1 MTAYP
6 LADLTL
12 ARRLERCEGRT
23 NAAFVEARARLAPE
37 IGATWIERAGA
48 LAMFDGPG
56 SPCTQT
62 FALGMFQT
70 PSADDL
76 TALEA
81 FFSDR
86 GAAVFHEVSPLAGI
100 ETIDQLVAR
109 GYHPVELSSVLYQ
122 PIGALSAIPPA
133 GPVRTRP
140 AAAEEIEQ
148 WAATA
153 AEGWSEFTEVAP
165 LIRDLARV
173 TASAGRTQAFFAFA
187 EIDGRPIATG
197 AVAIHDGIALFA
209 GASTIPSARN
219 RGAQRALLHARLQ
232 YAAAQNADLAMMCTA
247 PGSASQRNAERQGFR
262 IAYTRTKWGR

>member
-6 LADLTL
+6 FADLAL

-23 NAAFVEARARLAPE
+23 NAAFVEARARLGPE

-62 FALGMFQT
+62 FALGMFEV

-76 TALEA
+76 AALET
-81 FFSDR
+81 FFTDR
-86 GAAVFHEVSPLAGI
+86 GAAVVHEVAPLAGI

-109 GYHPVELSSVLYQ
+109 GYRPVELSSVMYQ
-122 PIGALSAIPPA
+122 PIGALADLPPT
-133 GPVRTRP
+133 GTVRTRP

-153 AEGWSEFTEVAP
+153 AEGWSEFAEVAP
-165 LIRDLARV
+165 LIRDLARI
-173 TASAGRTQAFFAFA
+173 TASAGRTQAFFA
-187 EIDGRPIATG
+187 ELDGRPIATG

-219 RGAQRALLHARLQ
+219 LGAQRALLEVRLQ
-232 YAAAQNADLAMMCTA
+232 YAAAQGADLAMMCTA
-247 PGSASQRNAERQGFR
+247 PGSASQRNAERHGFR